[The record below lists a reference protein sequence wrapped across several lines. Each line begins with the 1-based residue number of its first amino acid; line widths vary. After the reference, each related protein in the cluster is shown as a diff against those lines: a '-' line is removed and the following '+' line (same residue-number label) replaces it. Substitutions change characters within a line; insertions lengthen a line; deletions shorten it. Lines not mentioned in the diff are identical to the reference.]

1 MINWNDY
8 PNFTKEEFDCKETGE
23 NDMHPE
29 LLVRVQ
35 ALRTRYGKPIRISSG
50 YRSKRHSK
58 EAKKPQPGMH
68 TKGLAC
74 DIACHSDDAYE
85 LVEFA
90 FELGFTGIGISQVEG
105 KPRFIHLD
113 LRDTAPRIYSY

>member
-1 MINWNDY
+1 MINWDNY
-8 PNFTKEEFDCKETGE
+8 PNFTKAEFDCQETGE
-23 NDMHPE
+23 NNMQPE
-29 LLVRVQ
+29 FMAKLQ

-50 YRSKRHSK
+50 YRSKRHTI

-74 DIACHSDDAYE
+74 DIACYPDDAYE
-85 LVEFA
+85 LVRLA
-90 FELGFTGIGISQVEG
+90 FELRFTGIGVSQVNG

-113 LRDTAPRIYSY
+113 IRQTVPIIYSY

>member
-50 YRSKRHSK
+50 YRSKRHSI
-58 EAKKPQPGMH
+58 EAKKPQPGIH

-74 DIACHSDDAYE
+74 DIACHADDAYE
-85 LVEFA
+85 IVRLA
-90 FELGFTGIGISQVEG
+90 YELGFTGIGVSQSKG
-105 KPRFIHLD
+105 KARFIHLD
-113 LRDTAPRIYSY
+113 LRKTVPIIYSY